1 VGFDRVFAC
10 WTAPFTAAQTGD
22 ATFRIELAVAGF
34 SHDELSIVAQENV
47 LTISGSKSSVPQ
59 QMYLHHGIASRA
71 FDRRFNLAE
80 YVKVEDAN
88 LSNGLLTVDLVR
100 EVPEAMRARQIAIGG
115 SRQAQQLE
123 QKAA

>member
-1 VGFDRVFAC
+1 
-10 WTAPFTAAQTGD
+10 
-22 ATFRIELAVAGF
+22 
-34 SHDELSIVAQENV
+34 
-47 LTISGSKSSVPQ
+47 
-59 QMYLHHGIASRA
+59 MYLHHGIASRA